1 MDLQAP
7 RPQVEPQ
14 AEAHALR
21 AAAARTLRQRW
32 DADALQATLAAIEPG
47 LRVDIVASTGSTN
60 ADLLAGA
67 AAGHPPPCLLV
78 AEVQRQGRG
87 RRGKAWHSSTE
98 ADNGASLT
106 FSLSRVMSPDDW
118 SGLSL
123 AVGCALAEALDPAE
137 AGPPRIGLKWPNDLW
152 LIDPTEPRGGRK
164 LGGILIETA
173 PIPDAARPG
182 RTCVVGVGL
191 NVRCGGPRTG
201 ALPVDAGPGDAGF
214 ASGVAWL
221 DELAGLPAPRLQAPS
236 DQPLGLAAPC
246 GGTLRISAQVLD
258 QVLDQVPA
266 HGPMHGPAQVL
277 ARLAPPLLQALRRFE
292 DEGLRPFLPAFDRRD
307 LLRGRRVAADGPS
320 PRHGVGDGVAPDGGL
335 RLRQDD
341 GCITFIHGGEVSL
354 RALLE
359 ATPC

>member
-1 MDLQAP
+1 
-7 RPQVEPQ
+7 
-14 AEAHALR
+14 
-21 AAAARTLRQRW
+21 
-32 DADALQATLAAIEPG
+32 
-47 LRVDIVASTGSTN
+47 
-60 ADLLAGA
+60 
-67 AAGHPPPCLLV
+67 
-78 AEVQRQGRG
+78 
-87 RRGKAWHSSTE
+87 
-98 ADNGASLT
+98 
-106 FSLSRVMSPDDW
+106 
-118 SGLSL
+118 
-123 AVGCALAEALDPAE
+123 VGCALAEALDPAE

-191 NVRCGGPRTG
+191 NVRRCSPRTG
-201 ALPVDAGPGDAGF
+201 DLPVDAGPGDAGF

-221 DELAGLPAPRLQAPS
+221 DELAARPAPRLPTPS
-236 DQPLGLAAPC
+236 DQALGTAAC
-246 GGTLRISAQVLD
+246 GGTLRISATLLDKVLD
-258 QVLDQVPA
+258 QELDQGLDQGLD
-266 HGPMHGPAQVL
+266 HGIDPIPDHGAARGPTHGPAQVL

-292 DEGLRPFLPAFDRRD
+292 DEGLRPFLPSFDRRD

-320 PRHGVGDGVAPDGGL
+320 PCHGVGDGVAPDGRL